1 MRSILFERTL
11 KLDNDGKLPK
21 YGRNRGDIDTKL
33 YDFYNDEA
41 DVEHL
46 DSSSDEEDR
55 RELQALVDS
64 GEFADENPNMDT
76 DNEWESKKTGY
87 YHPKVEYDKRK
98 KNYGLATAYK
108 GSKNTDAFSDAA
120 TRAADDKYEDDLR
133 WSSSAKSYA
142 AKSRYPK
149 GAKMHALRNPG
160 GVRPELVD
168 YDPDSDPNVKWYD

>member
-11 KLDNDGKLPK
+11 KLDNDDKLPK
-21 YGRNRGDIDTKL
+21 YGRNRGDI
-33 YDFYNDEA
+33 
-41 DVEHL
+41 
-46 DSSSDEEDR
+46 
-55 RELQALVDS
+55 
-64 GEFADENPNMDT
+64 
-76 DNEWESKKTGY
+76 
-87 YHPKVEYDKRK
+87 DKRK

-133 WSSSAKSYA
+133 SSSSAKSYA
-142 AKSRYPK
+142 VKSRYPK

-168 YDPDSDPNVKWYD
+168 YDLDSDPNVKWYD